1 MADIE
6 FVRVKDKGTGHEY
19 SLVKSA
25 YDADPGPYQLLKKPA
40 TESDG
45 TPLPP
50 KHNLR
55 AGGGPLESLSN
66 ETGRPADTTEK
77 EKD

>member
-6 FVRVKDKGTGHEY
+6 FVRVKDKDTGHEF
-19 SLVKSA
+19 SVVKSA
-25 YDADPGPYQLLKKPA
+25 YDADPAPYEVIDKPA
-40 TESDG
+40 VECDG

-55 AGGGPLESLSN
+55 AGGALKSLSN
-66 ETGRPADTTEK
+66 ETGRPADTKEK